1 MYSVLV
7 VNKKHQ
13 PKVGDKKKNP
23 CFKQFILPLKSVH
36 IFLFAKTLIEG
47 QGLLFGSPHLLMR
60 IAGCLYVKI
69 TPRVPPVISH
79 FFIKCFSPGHIF
91 T

>member
-1 MYSVLV
+1 MYSLLV

-36 IFLFAKTLIEG
+36 IFLFAKILIQG
-47 QGLLFGSPHLLMR
+47 QGLSFGSPHLLMR
-60 IAGCLYVKI
+60 LANCLYIKI
-69 TPRVPPVISH
+69 TSRGSPAISLS
-79 FFIKCFSPGHIF
+79 FF
-91 T
+91 